1 MAADSSITLNFASPN
16 GSGGMGSFG
25 ESYSVGSVNQDGI
38 AFGAFSGVSVGND
51 GLVVALFDNGQSR
64 PVYRIPLARFASP
77 ENLAIR
83 DGNAYQMTNA
93 SGGMFLSASG
103 ENGAGA
109 VTGGTLESSTVD
121 LAGEFT
127 SMITTQ
133 RAYSANATIIRTA
146 DEMLQELSQLKR

>member
-1 MAADSSITLNFASPN
+1 MAADSSIVLNLAAAS
-16 GSGGMGSFG
+16 GSGMTSFG

-38 AFGAFSGVSVGND
+38 AFGAFSGVTVGKD
-51 GLVVALFDNGQSR
+51 GTVVALFDNGQSR

-77 ENLAIR
+77 ENLAVR

-93 SGGMFLSASG
+93 SGGMFLSAAG
-103 ENGAGA
+103 TNGAGS
-109 VTGGTLESSTVD
+109 VSGGTLEASTVD

-146 DEMLQELSQLKR
+146 DEMLQELSQIKR